1 MAAGLT
7 VEEGRIAELSGF
19 LEDRLAAA
27 VARARE
33 AAALMLDCAD
43 APHGVSIDR
52 AETLE
57 GAGPYGTGWPSARV
71 AACPFCPRRCQVGG
85 SAHVRPHLGR
95 PGGGGGAGF
104 RCPPPTTTQGSG
116 SGRCTRATYI

>member
-33 AAALMLDCAD
+33 AAALLLDCAV
-43 APHGVSIDR
+43 APRGVSIDL

-57 GAGPYGTGWPSARV
+57 GAGPYGSGWPSPRV
-71 AACPFCPRRCQVGG
+71 AAGPFGVVRCGV
-85 SAHVRPHLGR
+85 V
-95 PGGGGGAGF
+95 GAGGPASVGC
-104 RCPPPTTTQGSG
+104 R
-116 SGRCTRATYI
+116 TRVCVLV

>member
-33 AAALMLDCAD
+33 AAALMLDCAV
-43 APHGVSIDR
+43 APRGVSIDL

-57 GAGPYGTGWPSARV
+57 GAGPYGSGWPQPRVSA
-71 AACPFCPRRCQVGG
+71 G
-85 SAHVRPHLGR
+85 SR
-95 PGGGGGAGF
+95 GGGAGEF
-104 RCPPPTTTQGSG
+104 GGGGPIRCPLAAAVGG
-116 SGRCTRATYI
+116 G

>member
-33 AAALMLDCAD
+33 AAALMLDCAV
-43 APHGVSIDR
+43 APRGVSIDLD
-52 AETLE
+52 ETRE
-57 GAGPYGTGWPSARV
+57 GAGPYGSGWPSPRV
-71 AACPFCPRRCQVGG
+71 AGG
-85 SAHVRPHLGR
+85 AFGRGRAGGGGERPH
-95 PGGGGGAGF
+95 PGTLVGGGAG
-104 RCPPPTTTQGSG
+104 RE
-116 SGRCTRATYI
+116 R

>member
-33 AAALMLDCAD
+33 AAALMLDCAV
-43 APHGVSIDR
+43 APRGVSIDL

-57 GAGPYGTGWPSARV
+57 GAGPYGSGWPSPRV
-71 AACPFCPRRCQVGG
+71 AAGPFGAASFHVVGQG
-85 SAHVRPHLGR
+85 HNRPTLAR
-95 PGGGGGAGF
+95 QGGGRRKDMAF
-104 RCPPPTTTQGSG
+104 RHGETQLRTEGHK
-116 SGRCTRATYI
+116 TELQTPN